1 MIASVCLQVHLT
13 DREALRFIRS
23 PCDTFP
29 PMNSS
34 TLPRATAIL
43 AFLAVNLC
51 AQKPVLSEDF
61 ESGKIDPA
69 VWDVRQKGGETI
81 VWAR

>member
-1 MIASVCLQVHLT
+1 
-13 DREALRFIRS
+13 
-23 PCDTFP
+23 
-29 PMNSS
+29 MNSS

-43 AFLAVNLC
+43 AILAVNLC